1 MIPDEKISWYQMM
14 ISRKTTTTTTTAFT
28 SKQQPNISQLKIIIT
43 GRNSYAE

>member
-14 ISRKTTTTTTTAFT
+14 SSRKTTITTAFT

-43 GRNSYAE
+43 RRNSYAE

>member
-14 ISRKTTTTTTTAFT
+14 SSRKTTTTTTAFT